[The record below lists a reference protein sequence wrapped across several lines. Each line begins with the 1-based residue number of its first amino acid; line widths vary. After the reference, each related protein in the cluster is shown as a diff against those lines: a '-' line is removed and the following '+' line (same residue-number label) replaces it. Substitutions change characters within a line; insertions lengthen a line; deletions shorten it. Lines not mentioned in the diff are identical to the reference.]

1 MQTNV
6 LSKKQLQQGFTL
18 IELMIVVA
26 IIGILAAIA
35 IPMYGNYTS
44 RTKAAATMSELQS
57 VKTAIALCAQTTG
70 ALSNCDTLGSN
81 GLPAAITNTANVVNP
96 SITNTPSDGTI
107 SATSGATDTSGKPL
121 TVIDTPTMS
130 GTSMIWS
137 NTGTICD
144 GGTRGLAVG
153 EGDCTSVV
161 TSSSK

>member
-44 RTKAAATMSELQS
+44 RTKASATMSELQS
-57 VKTAIALCAQTTG
+57 VKTAVALCAQTQGTLAKCG
-70 ALSNCDTLGSN
+70 TLGQY
-81 GLPAAITNTANVVNP
+81 GLPASITATANVVNP
-96 SITNTPSDGTI
+96 TLGAGGVIN
-107 SATSGATDTSGKPL
+107 ATSGATSSSGAAY
-121 TVIDTPTMS
+121 TVVDTPTMGS
-130 GTSMIWS
+130 TSMTWL

-144 GGTRGLAVG
+144 GGTRGEASG
-153 EGDCTSVV
+153 EGDC
-161 TSSSK
+161 K